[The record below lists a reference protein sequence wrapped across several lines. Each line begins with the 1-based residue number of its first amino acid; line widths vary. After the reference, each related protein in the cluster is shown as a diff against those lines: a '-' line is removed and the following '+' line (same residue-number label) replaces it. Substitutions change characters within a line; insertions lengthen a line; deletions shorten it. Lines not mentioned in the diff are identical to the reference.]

1 MRSIEKQLA
10 RIPDSER
17 KELYADRKCRLQGGF
32 LSGILLGHE
41 ILRRHPKMG
50 LKDAYDI
57 AVEMRRME
65 EKMKT
70 RKH

>member
-1 MRSIEKQLA
+1 MSHLEKRLASIPEV
-10 RIPDSER
+10 ER

-50 LKDAYDI
+50 LKDAYEV
-57 AVEMRRME
+57 AVEMRRLE
-65 EKMKT
+65 ENTKT
-70 RKH
+70 KRH